1 MVQKAK
7 SGHAPPAHLAAV
19 QGMVFA
25 LVLKFVR
32 GSSAVARI
40 EMSGTRRDFLCQVGS
55 VGGYRATYLSMQ
67 AMGLLSTAA
76 VAEPL
81 TLQKGEAHGTKVVI
95 LGAGV
100 AGLSAAYELGKA
112 GYDCTVLEARDR
124 VGGRNW
130 SIRRGTR
137 IEMTDGTRQTCEF
150 DPEMYWNSGP
160 ARIPSAHQAVLGYC
174 RELGVALEV
183 EVNTSRD
190 ARLYNPAANGGKP
203 IEMRQA
209 HNDVR
214 GEIAELLGKAIN
226 RGALDEELTPH
237 DKERMLAFLRT
248 YGDLSPDLAFKGS
261 TRSGYKSLPAA
272 GEEAGERRDPMPLG
286 TLLDIDMWGA
296 VMFEEGFDFQAT
308 MFQPVGGM
316 DRIPMAF
323 GKKLGPVVRLQ
334 TEVTGIKRR
343 NDGVSIAYTDKR
355 SGKRGVVEAAYCL
368 STIPLKVLEPI
379 DHDFA
384 APHATAIRGV
394 TYGNAIKIAWQ
405 SRRFWEMD
413 DHIYGGISWVKGP
426 TALVWYPSDRMFS
439 QKGILLGG
447 YVSRGPVDDLATK
460 SLHDQFEISR
470 AAIEGLHPGRGHELE
485 KPMAIAWSKVPYSL
499 GIGAR
504 YQTDSDPNY
513 ATLAEPDGP
522 FYFAGEYLSHVGAWQ
537 EGAML
542 SARRAIN
549 MMDKHRRER
558 G

>member
-1 MVQKAK
+1 M
-7 SGHAPPAHLAAV
+7 AAA

-25 LVLKFVR
+25 LFR
-32 GSSAVARI
+32 GSSVVARI
-40 EMSGTRRDFLCQVGS
+40 KMSGTRRDFLRQVGS

-67 AMGLLSTAA
+67 AMGLLTTAA

-130 SIRRGTR
+130 TVRRGAR
-137 IEMTDGTRQTCEF
+137 IDMTDGTRQLCEF

-160 ARIPSAHQAVLGYC
+160 ARIPSAHQAVLDYC
-174 RELGVALEV
+174 RELGVPLEV

-214 GEIAELLGKAIN
+214 GEISELLGKAIN
-226 RGALDEELTPH
+226 RGALDEELSPR
-237 DKERMLAFLRT
+237 DRERMLAFLRT
-248 YGDLSPDLAFKGS
+248 YGDLSPDFAFKGS

-272 GEEAGERRDPMPLG
+272 GDEAGERRDPMPLG

-323 GKKLGPVVRLQ
+323 AEKLGPVVRLQ
-334 TEVTGIKRR
+334 TEVTSIKRR
-343 NDGVSIAYTDKR
+343 NDGVTITYTDKR

-384 APHATAIRGV
+384 TTHAAAIRAV
-394 TYGNAIKIAWQ
+394 IYGNAIKIAWQ

-439 QKGILLGG
+439 QKGILLGA
-447 YVSRGPVDDLATK
+447 YVGRGGTADELAAK
-460 SLHDQFEISR
+460 PLHEQFELSR
-470 AAIEGLHPGRGHELE
+470 AAIEGLHPGRSHELE

-504 YQTDSDPNY
+504 YQTDRDPNY

-537 EGAML
+537 EGAIL

-549 MMDKHRRER
+549 MLDKRRRER
-558 G
+558 T

>member
-1 MVQKAK
+1 
-7 SGHAPPAHLAAV
+7 
-19 QGMVFA
+19 
-25 LVLKFVR
+25 
-32 GSSAVARI
+32 
-40 EMSGTRRDFLCQVGS
+40 MSGTRREFLQQVGS
-55 VGGYRATYLSMQ
+55 VGGYRATYLTMQ

-76 VAEPL
+76 AAEPL

-137 IEMTDGTRQTCEF
+137 LDMNDGTRQLCEF
-150 DPEMYWNSGP
+150 DPEMYWNAGP

-174 RELGVALEV
+174 KELGVALEV
-183 EVNTSRD
+183 EINTSRG

-203 IEMRQA
+203 VEMRQA

-214 GEIAELLGKAIN
+214 GEISELLGKALN
-226 RGALDEELTPH
+226 RGALDQELAAE
-237 DKERMLAFLRT
+237 DKERMIAFLRT
-248 YGDLSPDLAFKGS
+248 YGDLNADLLFKGS

-272 GEEAGERRDPMPLG
+272 GDQAGERRDPMPFG

-296 VMFEEGFDFQAT
+296 MMFEEGFDFQAT

-316 DRIPMAF
+316 DRIPAALA
-323 GKKLGPVVRLQ
+323 KKLGPVVRLMS
-334 TEVTGIKRR
+334 EVTAIKRR
-343 NDGVSIAYTDKR
+343 NDGVAIAYTDKR
-355 SGKRGVVEAAYCL
+355 SGKRNAIEAAYCIV
-368 STIPLKVLEPI
+368 TIPLKVLEPI
-379 DHDFA
+379 ESDFSSTCA
-384 APHATAIRGV
+384 AAIRGIE
-394 TYGNAIKIAWQ
+394 YGNAIKIAWQ
-405 SRRFWEMD
+405 SRRFWEID
-413 DHIYGGISWVKGP
+413 DQIYGGISWVKGP
-426 TALVWYPSDRMFS
+426 TALVWYPSDRLFS

-447 YVSRGPVDDLATK
+447 YVSRGPVDELAVKT
-460 SLHDQFEISR
+460 LREQFELSR
-470 AAIEGLHPGRGHELE
+470 AAIEGLHPGRSRELE

-504 YQTDSDPNY
+504 YQTDHDPNY
-513 ATLAEPDGP
+513 ATLSEPDGP

-542 SARRAIN
+542 AARRAIN
-549 MMDKHRRER
+549 MMDKHRRTQHA
-558 G
+558 